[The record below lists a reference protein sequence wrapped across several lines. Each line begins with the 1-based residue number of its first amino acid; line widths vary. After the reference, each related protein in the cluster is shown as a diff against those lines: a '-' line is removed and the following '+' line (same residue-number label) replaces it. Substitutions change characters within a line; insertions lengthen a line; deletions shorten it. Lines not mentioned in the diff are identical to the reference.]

1 MAKTRILQ
9 FTSLRRVETM
19 EKTVNV
25 SPEIFEDDKIRYL
38 FTFRNG
44 DALFVFFLKVLCFCK
59 KQNSNGALV
68 VAGKHDTKTLSV
80 FLGKKE
86 NFIKNA
92 FALFSDIGLFVLSDN
107 DTYIVKNWDKY
118 QNGADD
124 KFLEKQKKQVE
135 NRRQYMREYM
145 KKQRGLNLMLTLT
158 KTFKEKEEKEKE
170 KKQKKKNKEVKEN
183 IHTRA
188 CACVRI
194 EAPCCVFSERFS
206 QAKRFYMNV
215 FSDRCDEWKNENE
228 TGARFADKVKKF
240 LTIFFDDLA
249 ENINVGPQKVK
260 TEDLMRYTV
269 NFFRDE
275 NRRERLV
282 EILNDVEVKFE
293 RGDVGSKSS
302 YLASVLYKIGKDYEN
317 SF

>member
-1 MAKTRILQ
+1 
-9 FTSLRRVETM
+9 M

-38 FTFRNG
+38 FTFQNG
-44 DALFVFFLKVLCFCK
+44 DAFFVFFLKVLCFCK

-68 VAGKHDTKTLSV
+68 VAGKHDTKTLSA

-92 FALFSDIGLFVLSDN
+92 FALFLDIGLFVLSDN

-124 KFLEKQKKQVE
+124 KFLEKKKNQAE
-135 NRRQYMREYM
+135 KWRKYMRDYRQ
-145 KKQRGLNLMLTLT
+145 KQQNVSSNVILRDTL
-158 KTFKEKEEKEKE
+158 KEKEEKEKE

-183 IHTRA
+183 IQTRA
-188 CACVRI
+188 CACARI

-228 TGARFADKVKKF
+228 TGVRFADKVKNF

-249 ENINVGPQKVK
+249 ENINVGPQKVR

-269 NFFRDE
+269 NFFQNED
-275 NRRERLV
+275 RRERLV
-282 EILNDVEVKFE
+282 EIINDVEVKFE

-302 YLASVLYKIGKDYEN
+302 YLASILYRVGKDYEN

>member
-1 MAKTRILQ
+1 
-9 FTSLRRVETM
+9 M

-59 KQNSNGALV
+59 RQNSNGALV
-68 VAGKHDTKTLSV
+68 VGSKHDTKTLSA

-92 FALFSDIGLFVLSDN
+92 FALFSDIGLFVIGDG

-124 KFLEKQKKQVE
+124 KFLEKKKKQAE
-135 NRRQYMREYM
+135 KWRKYMRDYR
-145 KKQRGLNLMLTLT
+145 QNQQNVSSNVILHDTL
-158 KTFKEKEEKEKE
+158 KEKEEKEKE

-183 IHTRA
+183 IQTRA
-188 CACVRI
+188 CACARI
-194 EAPCCVFSERFS
+194 EAPCCEFSDKFLKARE
-206 QAKRFYMNV
+206 FYIDV
-215 FSDRCDEWKNENE
+215 YSDRCNEWKTENE
-228 TGARFADKVKKF
+228 TGQLFADKVKDF
-240 LTIFFDDLA
+240 LTIFFEDLS
-249 ENINVGPQKVK
+249 EKINVGQKEVR

-269 NFFRDE
+269 NFFQNED
-275 NRRERLV
+275 RRERLV
-282 EILNDVEVKFE
+282 EIINDVEVKFE

>member
-1 MAKTRILQ
+1 
-9 FTSLRRVETM
+9 M

-68 VAGKHDTKTLSV
+68 VGSKHDTKTLSA

-170 KKQKKKNKEVKEN
+170 KKQKKKNKEDKEN

-188 CACVRI
+188 CACARI
-194 EAPCCVFSERFS
+194 EAPCCEFSDKFLKARE
-206 QAKRFYMNV
+206 FYIDV
-215 FSDRCDEWKNENE
+215 FSDRCNEWKTENK
-228 TGARFADKVKKF
+228 TGQLFADKVKDF
-240 LTIFFDDLA
+240 LTIFFKDLS
-249 ENINVGPQKVK
+249 EKINVGQKEVK

-269 NFFRDE
+269 NFFQNED
-275 NRRERLV
+275 RREQLV
-282 EILNDVEVKFE
+282 EIINDVEIKFE